1 MQYSAPTKK
10 QKMKP
15 KYQRFTFLIL
25 ALISVSIGVMLI
37 LSALKENIVFFY
49 SPSEIIAKQPTPNQ
63 RIRVGGLVVDGS
75 IKQVG
80 NRLEFVVTD
89 NVHSIRIG
97 YEGIPPGLFREG
109 QGMVAEG
116 YLKEGRLI
124 ATNLLAKHDENYMPP
139 EVADAIK
146 KSGHWKETK

>member
-1 MQYSAPTKK
+1 MK
-10 QKMKP
+10 QKYK
-15 KYQRFTFLIL
+15 RFTYLLL

-49 SPSEIIAKQPTPNQ
+49 SPSDIYTKNPAADQ

-75 IKQVG
+75 IKQQG
-80 NRLEFVVTD
+80 NHLEFAVTD
-89 NVHSIRIG
+89 NVKTIHIT
-97 YEGIPPGLFREG
+97 YDGIPPGLFREG

-116 YLKEGRLI
+116 HMRDGRFI

-146 KSGHWKETK
+146 KSGHWKEQK

>member
-1 MQYSAPTKK
+1 
-10 QKMKP
+10 MKP
-15 KYQRFTFLIL
+15 KYKRFTYLIL

-49 SPSEIIAKQPTPNQ
+49 SPSDIANKSPSGDQL
-63 RIRVGGLVVDGS
+63 IRVGGLVVDGS
-75 IKQVG
+75 IKHVG
-80 NRLEFVVTD
+80 NRLEFAVTD
-89 NVHSIRIG
+89 NIQTIHIA

-116 YLKEGRLI
+116 HLKDGQFI

-146 KSGHWKETK
+146 KSGHWKQPK